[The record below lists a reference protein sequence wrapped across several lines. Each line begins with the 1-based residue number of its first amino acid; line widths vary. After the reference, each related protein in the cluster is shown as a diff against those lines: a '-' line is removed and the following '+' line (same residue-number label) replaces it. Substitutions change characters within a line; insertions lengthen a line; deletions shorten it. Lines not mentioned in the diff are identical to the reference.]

1 VSLKLKGKLGEFP
14 LPDVIQFLT
23 FGRKTGRLVLLD
35 DAHSSHGEL
44 YFNEGE
50 VVDARA
56 GDRSG
61 EEAVFALL
69 EVAGGEF
76 EFRAAGEI
84 PERTI
89 TVGINQLLLR
99 AAQRMDEDQFDLAP
113 EEGGE
118 EAHIGQRKERMK
130 STILARLGKKGKMA
144 LAAVDTADATLDGL
158 LAACERIEKYVSLF
172 FDHELGEE
180 LGKELREIVGF

>member
-1 VSLKLKGKLGEFP
+1 LKLKGKLGEFP

-35 DAHSSHGEL
+35 DAHSPHGEL
-44 YFNEGE
+44 FFHEGE
-50 VVDARA
+50 VVHARA
-56 GDRSG
+56 GDRTA

-69 EVAGGEF
+69 EVERGEF
-76 EFRAAGEI
+76 EFYCTDEVPA
-84 PERTI
+84 RTI

-99 AAQRMDEDQFDLAP
+99 AAQRMDEDQFDLQP

-118 EAHIGQRKERMK
+118 EPDIGLLKERMK

-144 LAAVDTADATLDGL
+144 LAAIDTADATLDGL